1 MSIEDDVAL
10 LERVPTLRL
19 LGREALRV
27 LAIGSEHR
35 EFARGDHLFDIGD
48 EADCGYVVQR
58 GAFRIS
64 LQDGSSA
71 ETVAGPGTLIG
82 ELALIVAMP
91 RPATAISLEFSTV
104 IRLSRTMFSRVLESD
119 PAAARRLR
127 DELASRT
134 SQIASDILMA
144 GAKLSI

>member
-27 LAIGSEHR
+27 LAIGSEHP
-35 EFARGDHLFDIGD
+35 EFARGDRLFNAGRDPH
-48 EADCGYVVQR
+48 CGSAGQS

-64 LQDGSSA
+64 FEDGSA
-71 ETVAGPGTLIG
+71 EVIASPGTLIG
-82 ELALIVAMP
+82 ELALIVPMP
-91 RPATAISLEFSTV
+91 RPATAVSLEFSSV
-104 IRLSRTMFSRVLESD
+104 IRLARSMFSRGLGSD

-127 DELASRT
+127 ADLPSRT

>member
-35 EFARGDHLFDIGD
+35 DFARGDFLFRIGE
-48 EADCGYVVQR
+48 EADAGYVVQR

-64 LQDGSSA
+64 FEDGSSH
-71 ETVAGPGTLIG
+71 EIIAGSGTLIG
-82 ELALIVAMP
+82 ELALVVAMQ
-91 RPATAISLEFSTV
+91 RPASAVSLEFSTV
-104 IRLSRTMFSRVLESD
+104 LRITRSMFQRVLESD
-119 PAAARRLR
+119 
-127 DELASRT
+127 
-134 SQIASDILMA
+134 
-144 GAKLSI
+144 

>member
-35 EFARGDHLFDIGD
+35 EFARGDHLFNAG
-48 EADCGYVVQR
+48 EESDCGYVVQS

-64 LQDGSSA
+64 FEDGSA
-71 ETVAGPGTLIG
+71 EAIAGPGTLIG
-82 ELALIVAMP
+82 ELALIVALP
-91 RPATAISLEFSTV
+91 RPATAVSLEFSVV
-104 IRLSRTMFSRVLESD
+104 IRLTRTMFSRVLESD

-127 DELASRT
+127 DELAGRT